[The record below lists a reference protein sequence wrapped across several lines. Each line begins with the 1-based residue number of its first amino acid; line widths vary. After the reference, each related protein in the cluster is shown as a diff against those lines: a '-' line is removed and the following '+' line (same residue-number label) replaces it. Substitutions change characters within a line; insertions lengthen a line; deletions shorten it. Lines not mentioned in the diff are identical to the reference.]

1 VRDTAKYSWAR
12 LSRETSVEPVL
23 YMAISVRSRNNT
35 LKASLSDNTVS
46 FNNVWSMSGD
56 PAVE

>member
-1 VRDTAKYSWAR
+1 
-12 LSRETSVEPVL
+12 
-23 YMAISVRSRNNT
+23 MAISVRSRNNT